1 MKTKSIQLSPEA
13 HHILE
18 NMAGQYATSKKIIAE
33 DSIRAI
39 SKMGVPPNEVKRNQ
53 IAEGIKRMDE
63 NHQKY
68 IKHLEQNSIAEIYE
82 ATMKCL
88 SFTKASYDHQLK
100 TSESFGDLL
109 KASEIKIN
117 TLHKD
122 LKKSNNY
129 HKELF
134 ENSRKLYDGIQ
145 KEYPGLRKGKWDIPD
160 SLREFLSVF
169 MNDLIKIYNAYHEK

>member
-13 HHILE
+13 HSILE

-53 IAEGIKRMDE
+53 IAEGIKRMNE
-63 NHQKY
+63 NQQKY

-88 SFTKASYDHQLK
+88 SYTKASYDHQLK
-100 TSESFGDLL
+100 TSESFGSLL
-109 KASEIKIN
+109 KASEQKI
-117 TLHKD
+117 LRLDAD
-122 LKKSNNY
+122 LKKFHNLYS
-129 HKELF
+129 KLF
-134 ENSRKLYDGIQ
+134 YNSKKLKTDLNENFEGW
-145 KEYPGLRKGKWDIPD
+145 RKGEKAISPKM
-160 SLREFLSVF
+160 REI
-169 MNDLIKIYNAYHEK
+169 LIDFVTTYEEIIKK